1 MPQTPKI
8 SVVIPALREGPNLAI
23 LLPRLRQIVEELT
36 GDFEILVVT
45 AGTDQETLNAA
56 KASGAAVVEQSE
68 RGYGGA
74 LKAGFALARG
84 QYIITM
90 DADLSH
96 PPIFIRDLWEQRH
109 NADLVIASRY
119 VPGGKA
125 AMPIGRFVLSRIL
138 NSFFARGLGL
148 PVKDLSSGFR
158 LYDAGEL
165 KSLEL
170 TAHDFNVLIEIL
182 VRLYSEGKQLKE
194 VPFNYAPRIFGSSN
208 ARILAFGIEYVKT
221 FYTLRVLRRKIQ
233 TGFGGVSHN

>member
-1 MPQTPKI
+1 MNKSPEL
-8 SVVIPALREGPNLAI
+8 SVVIPALHEGPNLAI
-23 LLPRLRQIVEELT
+23 LLPRLREIAQDLT

-45 AGTDQETLNAA
+45 AGTDQETLAAA
-56 KASGAAVVEQSE
+56 KVSEATVIEQSE

-74 LKAGFALARG
+74 LKAGFELARG
-84 QYIITM
+84 KYIVTM

-96 PPIFIRDLWEQRH
+96 PPVFVKDLWEQRFY
-109 NADLVIASRY
+109 ADLVIASRY

-125 AMPIGRFVLSRIL
+125 SMPFGRFLLSRIL

-158 LYDAGEL
+158 LYDATLL
-165 KSLEL
+165 KNLEL

-182 VRLYSEGKQLKE
+182 VRLYSKDKKIKE

-208 ARILAFGIEYVKT
+208 ARIFAFGIEYIKT
-221 FYTLRVLRRKIQ
+221 FYTLRILRRKIQ
-233 TGFGGVSHN
+233 AGFSHD